1 VQPEYQQYR
10 TNISRSCVQW
20 NHGREQVVLA
30 GNFFHALQAALL
42 GFDNKIFLP
51 VEIDPAV
58 TEPSGNVIFY
68 ECQP

>member
-1 VQPEYQQYR
+1 
-10 TNISRSCVQW
+10 VQW